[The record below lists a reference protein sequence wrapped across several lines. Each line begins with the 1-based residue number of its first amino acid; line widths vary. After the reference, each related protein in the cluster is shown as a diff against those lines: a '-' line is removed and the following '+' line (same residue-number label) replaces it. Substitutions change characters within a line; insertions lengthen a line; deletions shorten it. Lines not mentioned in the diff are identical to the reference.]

1 MAGDVKVKKYS
12 VQHVPFDWKN
22 NYLFAGA
29 DSFIQNRIISRLNN
43 HPSSTIGGN
52 MSEKNTPRPALPSR
66 LLLFLGIFLSIL
78 ILILVYSAGWIG
90 LPFYVMTNYQN
101 KNCESALSVNKVYLA
116 LYPRFMQD
124 KTISTPI
131 EECKQY
137 LSAIKTE
144 QEGHWQEAYDAY
156 QAYTASYP
164 NGLYAGDVHEHSA
177 AVLITIARGQL
188 EEKEYEKA
196 LLTLNLVV
204 STYSDTTI
212 STEARTLFP
221 SLYTSWGEGLRK
233 SGNFEQ
239 AQQVFTEFQ
248 TWSQNNQDS
257 EVAMD
262 AQGEL
267 VKTYLAWQLAL
278 QSEKKYEDAL
288 AKLDLARSADPD
300 SEEVKTGRSDLFINW
315 GNDFLA
321 RNEFSTAIEKFKLA
335 AAVMDAADARD
346 ALANGYIQW
355 AADFKAKEDFLGALD
370 ELKLAQDAA
379 GTDDMKQSVAAAFTE
394 TYTAFSSSTG
404 PQARRAM
411 KEALK
416 TICEK
421 KKQPELPIFG
431 LDQEKVLFGVYGIE
445 DKLPDDLAAKTPGE
459 MHYVACTEVEERVI
473 DSESNWVWFR
483 TPDRDYVPVKFKL
496 LRIKLIWDVT
506 LRKITDAQEYA
517 TRIFEGGNPPPFPS
531 QKNDLGNHNYFGKP
545 PSLDELKQWLLSA
558 IQ

>member
-1 MAGDVKVKKYS
+1 
-12 VQHVPFDWKN
+12 
-22 NYLFAGA
+22 
-29 DSFIQNRIISRLNN
+29 
-43 HPSSTIGGN
+43 
-52 MSEKNTPRPALPSR
+52 
-66 LLLFLGIFLSIL
+66 
-78 ILILVYSAGWIG
+78 
-90 LPFYVMTNYQN
+90 
-101 KNCESALSVNKVYLA
+101 
-116 LYPRFMQD
+116 MQD

-131 EECKQY
+131 EECRQY
-137 LSAIKTE
+137 LSALKTE
-144 QEGHWQEAYDAY
+144 QEGQWQEAYDAY

-177 AVLITIARGQL
+177 AVLIKIARDQL
-188 EEKEYEKA
+188 EQKEYEKA
-196 LLTLNLVV
+196 LATLNLVI
-204 STYSDTTI
+204 STYSDTSI

-221 SLYTSWGEGLRK
+221 SLYTSWGEGLRE

-239 AQQVFTEFQ
+239 AQQVFTAFQ
-248 TWSQNNQDS
+248 TWSQNNQDG

-288 AKLDLARSADPD
+288 SKLDLAGSANPD
-300 SEEVKTGRSDLFINW
+300 AEEVKKSRSDLFINW

-335 AAVMDAADARD
+335 TAVMDAADARD

-379 GTDDMKQSVAAAFTE
+379 STDDMKQSVAAAFTE

-431 LDQEKVLFGVYGIE
+431 LDQDTARYGIYGID
-445 DKLPDDLAAKTPGE
+445 DKLPDDLTAKTPGE
-459 MHYVACTEVEERVI
+459 MHYVACIDVEERVI
-473 DSESNWVWFR
+473 ASDINYVRFR
-483 TPDRDYVPVKFKL
+483 TPDRNYIPIGFLLSRVKIF
-496 LRIKLIWDVT
+496 WHVT
-506 LRKITDAQEYA
+506 LQKIVGTEEYA
-517 TRIFEGGNPPPFPS
+517 SKTFEGGDPPPITEKGS
-531 QKNDLGNHNYFGKP
+531 ELGNVTNFGKP
-545 PSLDELKQWLLSA
+545 PSLDELKQWLLSTLR
-558 IQ
+558 